1 MGGDEDAVGDDE
13 DDDGV
18 GDDGDDDD
26 GDDGIPGQVAQWGA
40 GQSDSCL

>member
-1 MGGDEDAVGDDE
+1 MGGDEDVVGDDE

-18 GDDGDDDD
+18 GDDGDD
-26 GDDGIPGQVAQWGA
+26 GILEQVAQWGA